1 NVNLLCWNVRGLNAA
16 ARRASV
22 HNTVTSSGA
31 SIVCLQETKIA
42 HWTTHLVVDT
52 LGQHFARNFVSL
64 PASGT
69 RWGILIAVDENF
81 FNLHN
86 SHTTEYNV
94 SADITMR
101 VGNIS
106 WTLTGVYG
114 PQEDR
119 DKLSFLDEIKG
130 LRQIVQVE
138 WLIVGDFNLI
148 YKAEDKSND
157 RLNRRMMSYFRQTI
171 DEAQLMEIDL

>member
-1 NVNLLCWNVRGLNAA
+1 MRADNV
-16 ARRASV
+16 
-22 HNTVTSSGA
+22 
-31 SIVCLQETKIA
+31 
-42 HWTTHLVVDT
+42 
-52 LGQHFARNFVSL
+52 
-64 PASGT
+64 
-69 RWGILIAVDENF
+69 
-81 FNLHN
+81 
-86 SHTTEYNV
+86 
-94 SADITMR
+94 
-101 VGNIS
+101 S

-157 RLNRRMMSYFRQTI
+157 RLNRRLMSDFRQTI
-171 DEAQLMEIDL
+171 DEAQLMEIDLRGRKFTWSNEQDNPTFTRIDRMFGTPE